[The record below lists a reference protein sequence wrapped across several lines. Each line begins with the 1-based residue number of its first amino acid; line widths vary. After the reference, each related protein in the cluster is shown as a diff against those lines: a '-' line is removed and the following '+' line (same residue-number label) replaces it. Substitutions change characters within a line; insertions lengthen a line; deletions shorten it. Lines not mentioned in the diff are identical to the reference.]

1 MDYNIREIQY
11 LIREALLDEGIRTG
25 EELAKIQ
32 AAGKKKAAARDAAK
46 PKGEEPIGLEQAKC
60 LALESPYYKM
70 GAQDLTVRG
79 KAVLLHEIVQ
89 VLLSQRNH
97 WKTFISQQIDN
108 AEEYGETKEL
118 VSDRLNN
125 CVGAEVS
132 RELAAFA
139 DSDNPKNWSLMDLS
153 PLREELTKTDE
164 SDIKKM
170 IAKEL
175 ESAQSSIS
183 KNVKKIVEEELGKMI
198 QSKDIKDD
206 ITDITKKVMKRLYKD
221 LSYHHPYIIDRIKV

>member
-11 LIREALLDEGIRTG
+11 LIREALTADLITET
-25 EELAKIQ
+25 LS
-32 AAGKKKAAARDAAK
+32 
-46 PKGEEPIGLEQAKC
+46 LEQAKC
-60 LALESPYYKM
+60 LALNSPFYKM
-70 GAQDLTVRG
+70 NAQDLTVRG
-79 KAVLLHEIVQ
+79 KAVLLHGIKE
-89 VLLSQRNH
+89 VLLQRAMGKGFDWEDIISKFDKLADKYGDTAGFVSTELNDCLFAETEGMTGGSVSAAPRPSAYSQ
-97 WKTFISQQIDN
+97 S
-108 AEEYGETKEL
+108 
-118 VSDRLNN
+118 
-125 CVGAEVS
+125 
-132 RELAAFA
+132 
-139 DSDNPKNWSLMDLS
+139 
-153 PLREELTKTDE
+153 LREELTKTDE

-175 ESAQSSIS
+175 ESAQSSIG